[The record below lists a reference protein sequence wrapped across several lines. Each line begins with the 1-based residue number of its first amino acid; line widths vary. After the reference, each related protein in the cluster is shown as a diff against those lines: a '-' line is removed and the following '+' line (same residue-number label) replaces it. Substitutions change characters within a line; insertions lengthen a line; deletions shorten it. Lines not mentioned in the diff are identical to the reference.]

1 MTLNTYT
8 QTGFP
13 PTFLNAYINSELK
26 EFGLIP
32 DGPNPFQPF
41 FPAQS
46 PMNIEDIYNDS
57 VYIKNN
63 PNAIV
68 VMFDRLVRFRPS
80 TFYRHKREQLVYFIY
95 APDLS
100 KLFDSTRVIIDCL
113 DREDAAAQDL
123 NTWISLNDIKDEN
136 DNIITPNV
144 MFHNIKVYQADE
156 ARDIAELASARTLFL
171 NKLVIEYDY
180 HTIDTLGTS
189 QRYT

>member
-46 PMNIEDIYNDS
+46 PINIEDIYNDS

-123 NTWISLNDIKDEN
+123 NAWISLNDITDEN
-136 DNIITPNV
+136 DNVITPNV

>member
-80 TFYRHKREQLVYFIY
+80 PFYRHKREQLVYFIY

-100 KLFDSTRVIIDCL
+100 KLFDSTRVIIECL

-123 NTWISLNDIKDEN
+123 NAWISLNDIKDEN
-136 DNIITPNV
+136 DNTITPNV

>member
-100 KLFDSTRVIIDCL
+100 KLFDSTRVIIECL

-123 NTWISLNDIKDEN
+123 NAWISLNDIKDEN

-189 QRYT
+189 QKYT